1 MMPSTPYDKNAQEA
15 NSSRKDDLR
24 FDPERRPTKSLLK
37 NESWVKEIKENLA
50 AQTTYPPHMLGP
62 YYREG
67 APYRA
72 KLSPPYESGE
82 VIVIKG
88 RVWSYHEQALVP
100 AILDVWQT
108 DSAGTYDNEVPGV
121 PASEQV
127 FINRASVMC
136 DEKGHYEFETV
147 RPGPYE
153 RLGVQ
158 HAAHIHVRVRY
169 SGHVDCVTQ
178 ILFSDDE
185 DNAKDPYRDYSA
197 IVELKEVE
205 RNGRKY
211 KEGVFD
217 FVLAQER

>member
-1 MMPSTPYDKNAQEA
+1 MPSAPDDKNEQEA
-15 NSSRKDDLR
+15 KPSRRDDLR
-24 FDPERRPTKSLLK
+24 LDPKKKPTKSLLN
-37 NESWVKEIKENLA
+37 NERWVKEIKKNLA
-50 AQTTYPPHMLGP
+50 AQPTNPPHTLGP
-62 YYREG
+62 FYREG

-72 KLSPPYESGE
+72 KLSPPFESGE

-88 RVWSYHEQALVP
+88 RVWSQHLQIPVP
-100 AILDVWQT
+100 ARLDVWQT
-108 DSAGTYDNEVPGV
+108 DFGGRYDNEAHGV
-121 PASEQV
+121 PADEQV

-136 DEKGHYEFETV
+136 DETGHYEFETV
-147 RPGPYE
+147 RPGAYE
-153 RLGVQ
+153 RLGVR

-185 DNAKDPYRDYSA
+185 EFAKDPYREYSA
-197 IVELKEVE
+197 VVELKEVE

-217 FVLAQER
+217 FVLAPDG